1 VLQALPVTKTNVACI
16 NKMQTAMANNT
27 MTFNF
32 NGTLAQIAKRYGC
45 PTVTIAGGPAVPNPL
60 AF

>member
-1 VLQALPVTKTNVACI
+1 VTKTNVACI
-16 NKMQTAMANNT
+16 NKMQTAMADHT
-27 MTFNF
+27 STFNF